1 MSDRTESNDLTH
13 EEREAI
19 HEVEVGVEWL
29 LRAYGHLLAFHH
41 AVGHGMDHLDE
52 AQGKLWAAGH
62 ENLADRIRDDILPR
76 GVTADDRWTY
86 SVVEEF
92 QEAFLDPVTSFED
105 DARMAV
111 TGGRRHVAE
120 RAQERAWRKRAE
132 NGEQVER

>member
-1 MSDRTESNDLTH
+1 MSQTDPSEPTP

-52 AQGKLWAAGH
+52 ARAELLATGH
-62 ENLADRIRDDILPR
+62 ADLADRIRDDILPR

-92 QEAFLDPVTSFED
+92 QASFLSPVTDFED
-105 DARMAV
+105 EARAAV
-111 TGGRRHVAE
+111 TDGRQHVAE
-120 RAQERAWRKRAE
+120 RAQERAWRERAE
-132 NGEQVER
+132 NGERAEK